1 MAYGLAI
8 YNQDTT
14 LKQQFSE
21 PIAALQVIY
30 ITGTSG
36 SITVPGVYAHAEVHI
51 TPLTTYGVFQ
61 TTPQINV
68 YLDDVITWS
77 PAQPPFSTTAAN
89 ILYLV
94 FGK

>member
-1 MAYGLAI
+1 MSYGLAI
-8 YNQDTT
+8 YNSDST

-21 PIAALQVIY
+21 PITALQVIY
-30 ITGTSG
+30 ITGVSG
-36 SITVPGVYAHAEVHI
+36 SVTVPGVYAHADVHI
-51 TPLTTYGVFQ
+51 TPLTTYGIFQ

-68 YLDDVITWS
+68 SLDDIITWF
-77 PAQPPFSTTAAN
+77 PAAAPFTTTTAN